1 VYNFSHGQAQGR
13 SKTKENIMATTF
25 TYEAVTLNGVKGW
38 IATRRIDGVHAG
50 KHFGK
55 TKKAAREAFDQE

>member
-1 VYNFSHGQAQGR
+1 
-13 SKTKENIMATTF
+13 MATTF

-38 IATRRIDGVHAG
+38 IATRRIDGVHSG
-50 KHFGK
+50 RQFGK

>member
-1 VYNFSHGQAQGR
+1 
-13 SKTKENIMATTF
+13 MATTF
-25 TYEAVTLNGVKGW
+25 TYEAVTPNGVKGR

-50 KHFGK
+50 KQFGK